1 MKDIAATDPLVDDLG
16 ALLDAAAA
24 DPARVS
30 ALKAQLQARLAGRP
44 VGIVPAPDA
53 VEDADDEDLWN
64 NLPL

>member
-1 MKDIAATDPLVDDLG
+1 MKDIATPDPLVDDLG

-24 DPARVS
+24 DPARVH
-30 ALKAQLQARLAGRP
+30 ALKAQLQARLARRP
-44 VGIVPAPDA
+44 VGVVPTPDA